1 MVVDKVVRNWVSMVT
16 GGVVGPFR
24 WGREVLHR
32 IAFFYAD
39 SSLVASTDPGWIQGA
54 FDTLTG
60 LFGNVGLR
68 INVGTTVGMLFHP
81 LCAVVTQS
89 GAT

>member
-1 MVVDKVVRNWVSMVT
+1 MVVDTVVCNWVFMVT
-16 GGVVGPFR
+16 GGVGIPCR
-24 WGREVLHR
+24 WGREVLHCT
-32 IAFFYAD
+32 AFLYAN
-39 SSLVASTDPGWIQGA
+39 SGLVASTDPGWIQGA

-68 INVGTTVGMLFHP
+68 INVATTVGMLFHP
-81 LCAVVTQS
+81 LRAVVTQS